1 MKDFVAIV
9 AVVMPVAACVLM
21 GWRFSRQ
28 DKGSW
33 QLAACFAALVI
44 ATSIVLLAASERI
57 SFVRYGE
64 AVVQVNEKLEETK
77 KLTEQNKRI
86 ARLTAELVFHAT
98 DGLIASE
105 SYNPQPVNE
114 RLIALLKEAGFSGQ
128 QIEKFLSH
136 TNQTILKIE

>member
-1 MKDFVAIV
+1 MKDYVALV
-9 AVVMPVAACVLM
+9 AVFLPVAACVLM
-21 GWRFSRQ
+21 GWRFCKQ

-33 QLAACFAALVI
+33 QLAACFAALII
-44 ATSIVLLAASERI
+44 ATSVVLLAASERI

-105 SYNPQPVNE
+105 AYNPQPVNE
-114 RLIALLKEAGFSGQ
+114 RLVALLKEAGFSSE
-128 QIEKFLSH
+128 QITKFLAH
-136 TNQTILKIE
+136 TNQTILKVE